1 MSQTLTTLAAAL
13 PLAAGWSVHSL
24 RLRRRIEAAR
34 RDPLTGLWTREA
46 FEERARKSLSQGQQ
60 RAVLVLDLNWFKQIN
75 DTHGHAAGDAVI
87 SATGQRLGAW
97 AAEHHGVAGRLGGDE
112 FAAITDV
119 DGTTDTVT
127 GNLSE
132 KLLELIGRLERPVPF
147 EDRLIDVHVSVGV
160 ARYWRHPAD
169 LSALLRLA
177 DEHMYQIKQEG
188 GGFSIAPRYERG
200 PGLPTVNGRR
210 EGRRGTASGAEA
222 AG

>member
-1 MSQTLTTLAAAL
+1 MSQTLTALSAAL

-24 RLRRRIEAAR
+24 RLRRRIEDAR

-75 DTHGHAAGDAVI
+75 DTYGHAAGDAVI
-87 SATGQRLGAW
+87 SATGQRLGGW

-112 FAAITDV
+112 FAAVSDV
-119 DGTTDTVT
+119 SGTRDTVT
-127 GNLSE
+127 GNLSA

-147 EDRLIDVHVSVGV
+147 EGRLIDVHVSVGV
-160 ARYWRHPAD
+160 ARYWRRPAD

-177 DEHMYQIKQEG
+177 DEHMYRIKQEG
-188 GGFSIAPRYERG
+188 GGFSIAPRHGLG
-200 PGLPTVNGRR
+200 PELGTVNGRR
-210 EGRRGTASGAEA
+210 EGRPGTHSAPEVA
-222 AG
+222 A